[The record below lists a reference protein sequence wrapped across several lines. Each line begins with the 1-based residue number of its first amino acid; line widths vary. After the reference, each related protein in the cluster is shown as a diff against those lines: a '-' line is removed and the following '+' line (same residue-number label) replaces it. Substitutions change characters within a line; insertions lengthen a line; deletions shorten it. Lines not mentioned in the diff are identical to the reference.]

1 MPEVPDNF
9 ANSWYNFTNFEFDN
23 LLRRT

>member
-1 MPEVPDNF
+1 MSEVPDNF
-9 ANSWYNFTNFEFDN
+9 ANSWYNCTNFEFDN